1 MPLCLREWS
10 AMPQY
15 QNLLPFNMQLF
26 GVFTAAT
33 KVSVSI
39 LFQNT
44 SATGMMNGLPM
55 RSSRTQLWQN
65 FFTYRV
71 VKLWNNLPEEVVMA
85 PTVNCFKGCF
95 DRHSADNR
103 YSMEWKYRR
112 AENAQWDNHPD
123 IIQLDNTMVNI
134 GQQAFCLYKKKMKMT
149 MWLWH
154 IGWFACSSSTL
165 DCLVRQCLMRH
176 LLHVQ
181 IFV

>member
-1 MPLCLREWS
+1 MLLCLREWS

-26 GVFTAAT
+26 GVFTTAT

-39 LFQNT
+39 LFQNI

-103 YSMEWKYRR
+103 WNGNTDQLKMRQPSRHYSTRQHNGEYRSTGIL
-112 AENAQWDNHPD
+112 P
-123 IIQLDNTMVNI
+123 IQEEDDDVVVADWLI
-134 GQQAFCLYKKKMKMT
+134 CL
-149 MWLWH
+149 
-154 IGWFACSSSTL
+154 
-165 DCLVRQCLMRH
+165 Q
-176 LLHVQ
+176 
-181 IFV
+181 

>member
-15 QNLLPFNMQLF
+15 QNLLPCNMQLF
-26 GVFTAAT
+26 GVFTTAT

-103 YSMEWKYRR
+103 YSMEWKYRP
-112 AENAQWDNHPD
+112 AENERTIQTLFNSTTQWW
-123 IIQLDNTMVNI
+123 ISVNRHSAYTRRRWWWRCGCGI
-134 GQQAFCLYKKKMKMT
+134 
-149 MWLWH
+149 
-154 IGWFACSSSTL
+154 
-165 DCLVRQCLMRH
+165 LVD
-176 LLHVQ
+176 LLAVA
-181 IFV
+181 VL